1 MYITMKIILGIAVI
15 ACSTQIG
22 ILLSKKYVYRLD
34 ELDELKNNFKIMENK
49 IKYTYEPLED
59 IFSEVAEISSFSVKE
74 LFMKTAKNIKQKGAE
89 KAWKD
94 EIKEADLSL
103 KKEDKNILKEF
114 GNLLGKTNKEGQINQ
129 IQFVNTLL
137 DRQIEKAKE
146 DKTKN
151 ETVYKKLGLIFGIGI
166 VIVLI

>member
-34 ELDELKNNFKIMENK
+34 ELDELKNNFQIMENK

-59 IFSEVAEISSFSVKE
+59 IFSEVAEISSFSVRE
-74 LFMKTAKNIKQKGAE
+74 LFMKTARNIKQKGAE

>member
-1 MYITMKIILGIAVI
+1 M
-15 ACSTQIG
+15 
-22 ILLSKKYVYRLD
+22 
-34 ELDELKNNFKIMENK
+34 
-49 IKYTYEPLED
+49 
-59 IFSEVAEISSFSVKE
+59 
-74 LFMKTAKNIKQKGAE
+74 
-89 KAWKD
+89 
-94 EIKEADLSL
+94 SL

-114 GNLLGKTNKEGQINQ
+114 GNLLGKTNKEGQVNQ

-146 DKTKN
+146 EKSKN

>member
-34 ELDELKNNFKIMENK
+34 ELDEIKNNFKIMENK

-59 IFSEVAEISSFSVKE
+59 IFSEVAELSSFSIKE
-74 LFMKTAKNIKQKGAE
+74 LFIRTSQNIKQKGAE

-94 EIKEADLSL
+94 EIKSADLSL

-146 DKTKN
+146 DKSKN

-166 VIVLI
+166 VVVLI

>member
-1 MYITMKIILGIAVI
+1 MYITMKIILGIAVVI
-15 ACSTQIG
+15 CSTQIG
-22 ILLSKKYVYRLD
+22 ILLSKKYVYRLE

-74 LFMKTAKNIKQKGAE
+74 LFINTAKNIKQKGAE

-94 EIKEADLSL
+94 EIKESDLSL

-146 DKTKN
+146 DKSKN

-166 VIVLI
+166 VVVLI